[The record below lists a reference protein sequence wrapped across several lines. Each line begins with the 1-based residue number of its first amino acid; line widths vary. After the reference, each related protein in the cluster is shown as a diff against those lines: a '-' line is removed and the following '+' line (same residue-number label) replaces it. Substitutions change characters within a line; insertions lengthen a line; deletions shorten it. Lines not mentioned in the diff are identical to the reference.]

1 MPEDASPPPDDDPS
15 LLRAS
20 ELQKLRVAFLG
31 TASGQGTSPS
41 ARWEPPTVEELQ
53 ELLPQ
58 YEISSLLGRGGM
70 GAVYMGRQV
79 SLDRRVAIKIL
90 SHALADAGFV
100 ERFKNEARAM
110 ARLTYPGIVAVY
122 DFGETARGLLYIVM
136 EFVEGTDVAR
146 MVEAHGRLHTA
157 HAVAITAH
165 VCDALAY
172 AHERGIIHRDIKPA
186 NVMVGHDGVV
196 KVADFG
202 LAKVNVAGE
211 TLGLTQSGVTMG
223 TLHFMAPEALTLGA
237 AVDHRADIYAVGVML
252 YQMLTGKL
260 PHGMFEL
267 PSVQVQGLDLRYDH
281 IIAQA
286 MREDR
291 TVRYQ
296 NVRQMRLDLD
306 GILTQPVARVEANAS
321 PPPAALPTAAR
332 PQRVAAPSQPT
343 TPAGSH
349 PAAKRSGMMLA
360 VVNLGV
366 LLLAWAI
373 VNLVFGKFRRE
384 EPAPAATFVNAGTA
398 PLPATSPPIANT
410 EGWKDLLAV
419 IDVEKAAMTGR
430 WALVNGELCCTAA
443 TSWPVCELPVDY
455 HGGSYDLQISVTRG
469 EGSQIG
475 MHFGVRKEQF
485 GGLVV
490 FDYHHPSDLYKGQKV
505 AGMDHISGLN
515 SWYGNPTRAVR
526 PQWLPMGVRKT
537 VLIQVRDEGLVV
549 RLDDEEVIRWKGD
562 WSEVEQREYKMISPV
577 NGRPLFSVG
586 PYRGLAVYH
595 SAKIREVTGE
605 EAKTLPPP

>member
-1 MPEDASPPPDDDPS
+1 MPEDAIPPEDADPS
-15 LLRAS
+15 LLEAS
-20 ELQKLRVAFLG
+20 ELHKLRAAFLG
-31 TASGQGTSPS
+31 ESSGQGTS
-41 ARWEPPTVEELQ
+41 AGRRWEPPTVEELQ
-53 ELLPQ
+53 KLLPQ
-58 YEISSLLGRGGM
+58 YEISAFLGRGGM
-70 GAVYMGRQV
+70 GAVYKGRQV
-79 SLDRRVAIKIL
+79 SLDRLVAIKIL
-90 SHALADAGFV
+90 SNDLADGGFV
-100 ERFKNEARAM
+100 DRFKNEARAM
-110 ARLTYPGIVAVY
+110 ARLTHPGIVAVY
-122 DFGETARGLLYIVM
+122 DFGETRHGQLYIVM

-146 MVEAHGRLHTA
+146 MVEASGRLHTA

-186 NVMVGHDGVV
+186 NVMVGNDGVV

-211 TLGLTQSGVTMG
+211 TLGLTQSGTTMG
-223 TLHFMAPEALTLGA
+223 TLHFMAPEALTLCT

-267 PSVQVQGLDLRYDH
+267 PSMQVPGLDPRHDQ

-291 TVRYQ
+291 DARYQ
-296 NVRQMRLDLD
+296 TARQMRLDLD
-306 GILTQPVARVEANAS
+306 AIQTQPVPRVEAG
-321 PPPAALPTAAR
+321 TAAPPTGVR
-332 PQRVAAPSQPT
+332 PQHVEGQPQPP
-343 TPAGSH
+343 TPAGVQ
-349 PAAKRSGMMLA
+349 PGGKRSGLVLA

-366 LLLAWAI
+366 LLAAWAI
-373 VNLVFGKFRRE
+373 VNFVFGKFTRE
-384 EPAPAATFVNAGTA
+384 AAEPAGKAVPAGPP
-398 PLPATSPPIANT
+398 PLPATSPPVADAD
-410 EGWKDLLAV
+410 GWKDLLAV
-419 IDVEKAAMTGR
+419 IDVEKAALAGE
-430 WALVNGELCCTAA
+430 WALVNGELRCTAA
-443 TSWPVCELPVDY
+443 TAWPICELPVDY
-455 HGGSYDLQISVTRG
+455 EGGSYDLKVSVTRG

-475 MHFGVRKEQF
+475 IHFGVRKEKF

-490 FDYHHPSDLYKGQKV
+490 FDYHNSGDFYKGQKV
-505 AGMDHISGLN
+505 AGLDHIAGIN

-526 PQWLPMGVRKT
+526 SQWLPMGVRKT

-562 WSEVEQREYKMISPV
+562 WSQVEQREYKMISPV

-605 EAKTLPPP
+605 EAKALPLR